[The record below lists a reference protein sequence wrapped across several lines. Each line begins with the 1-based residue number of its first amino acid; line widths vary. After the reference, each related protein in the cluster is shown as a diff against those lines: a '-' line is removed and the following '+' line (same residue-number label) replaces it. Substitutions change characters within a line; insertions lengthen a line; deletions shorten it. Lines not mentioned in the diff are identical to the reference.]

1 MRLPW
6 PPYWVIVACGSFL
19 LAHFF
24 RKENGETPEMLDD
37 VLRRYQ
43 NLATINRT
51 MAKRLKPLYAAYL
64 MR

>member
-1 MRLPW
+1 
-6 PPYWVIVACGSFL
+6 
-19 LAHFF
+19 
-24 RKENGETPEMLDD
+24 MLDD